1 MNHAILVAALAE
13 DRRRRCSCGAVTQK
27 AQQHVPR
34 MPGSRGLTTRDR
46 TVEPSHRFTLGTCP
60 SRQGST
66 LRMGGVAASDHRQ
79 GS

>member
-13 DRRRRCSCGAVTQK
+13 DRRRQWFMRGGDAE

-66 LRMGGVAASDHRQ
+66 PRMGGVAASDHRQ